1 VHPLLASFLDVEGPA
16 AAGALRQAVLDRRHG
31 RRLMSFNC
39 FDVTIDAH
47 LGTVL
52 IEDAIDPDGG
62 RTSLS
67 VSDVLRDLS

>member
-1 VHPLLASFLDVEGPA
+1 
-16 AAGALRQAVLDRRHG
+16 
-31 RRLMSFNC
+31 MSFNC